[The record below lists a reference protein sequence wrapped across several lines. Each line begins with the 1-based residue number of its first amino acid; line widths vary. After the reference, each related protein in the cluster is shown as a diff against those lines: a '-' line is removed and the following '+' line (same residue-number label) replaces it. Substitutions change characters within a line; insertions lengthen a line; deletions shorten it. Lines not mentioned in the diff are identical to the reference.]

1 MWARRHFDHQVP
13 ASKAGIA
20 AQASTR
26 PPLGLWSGLVIVLM
40 CAAYASYAR
49 LNQLAVWKTDPEQYF
64 ASGVP
69 LMTTL
74 DAYYSL
80 RLARVYAAGQF
91 VSHGPVPA
99 RHYSRPEPADPGI
112 LYDQRE
118 PWVLP
123 LLSRLLGDLSRLF
136 GGDIDKIALVLPPV
150 LSSLFMIPLFLC
162 CWHLG
167 APAAGLMGGLVGT
180 FCLAYYQRTSIGWVD
195 TDALNLFFPWSA
207 SCLILAMHGGQR
219 RETLLLLSAATGI
232 VLYLFFVWYDRP
244 GLSLAYVGALAVHLR
259 LAKVSWRRTILCV
272 ATVVVFAGVLQFSDA
287 LYSLKD
293 FSNRYLWK
301 PEAPTHDASPTIR
314 FAEVWSTIGEDKRLR
329 LTEVLEHV
337 LGRAYL
343 TVIGLAGF
351 AALAIWKWRL
361 MAALA
366 PVVLLGMLALVSSE
380 RFIFYLAPL
389 AGIGWGFI
397 ASLVTSLL
405 LLKRIRT
412 EPAQSEKAVGD
423 SLYRRAL
430 RWTESAFESAG
441 TRPEGAYL
449 AVLALFFIGFA
460 PLSTSWQF
468 VPQPAIPAAIFRDLQ
483 ELPSRLPAN
492 SRIWTWWDYGFAI
505 VDATGFGVYHDG
517 AAQYTPQTNL
527 IAASFVSSNPQ
538 IMYDIIGFVDREG
551 NRGIR
556 RLLTAAHDFDD
567 LLRRTGGRD
576 SLPNDVPIYV
586 LYTPDMLLKYQAMR
600 TLGSAYQPGGRPRG
614 SPGITSLQCELIV
627 NDMLR
632 CNGLTFDLRGGSIE
646 GHARRQEPGK
656 SMRLQRALTVEGGR
670 VLREREFAGD
680 ADLIVEIVL
689 QNSAAKAVYLL
700 DELAFASNLNQMFML
715 GRFDATRFEEVF
727 NDFPYARVF
736 RVKPP
741 T

>member
-1 MWARRHFDHQVP
+1 MWARRHFEHQFP
-13 ASKAGIA
+13 ASNAGVA
-20 AQASTR
+20 TTASAGQ
-26 PPLGLWSGLVIVLM
+26 LLALWSGLVIVLI
-40 CAAYASYAR
+40 CAAYASYVR
-49 LNQLAVWKTDPEQYF
+49 LNQLSVWKTDPDQYF

-69 LMTTL
+69 IMTTL

-80 RLARVYAAGQF
+80 RLARVYAAGKF

-99 RHYSRPEPADPGI
+99 RHYSRPEPADPNV

-123 LLSRLLGDLSRLF
+123 LLSRLLGDLSRFF
-136 GGDIDKIALVLPPV
+136 GGDIDKVALVLPPV

-162 CWHLG
+162 CWRLG

-207 SCLILAMHGGQR
+207 SCLILAMHGSQR

-232 VLYLFFVWYDRP
+232 VLYLFFLWYDRP
-244 GLSLAYVGALAVHLR
+244 GISLVYVGAFAVHLR
-259 LAKVSWRRTILCV
+259 LAKVPWRRTLLCV
-272 ATVVVFAGVLQFSDA
+272 ATVVVFAGVLQFADA

-301 PEAPTHDASPTIR
+301 PDASMHDASPTIR

-329 LTEVLEHV
+329 PTEVLEHV

-343 TVIGLAGF
+343 SAIGLLGF

-389 AGIGWGFI
+389 AGIGLGFI
-397 ASLVTSLL
+397 VSLLTSLL
-405 LLKRIRT
+405 LVKWVRT
-412 EPAQSEKAVGD
+412 EPARPNKAVDD
-423 SLYRRAL
+423 SRYRRAL
-430 RWTESAFESAG
+430 RWAESAFERAG
-441 TRPEGAYL
+441 TRPESAYV
-449 AVLALFFIGFA
+449 AVLVLYFIGFA
-460 PLSTSWQF
+460 PLSASGQF
-468 VPQPAIPAAIFRDLQ
+468 VPRPAVPAPIFRDLR
-483 ELPSRLPAN
+483 ELPSQLPAN
-492 SRIWTWWDYGFAI
+492 SRIWTWWDLGFAI

-527 IAASFVSSNPQ
+527 IAASFVSSDPQ
-538 IMYDIIGFVDREG
+538 IMYDVIGFVDREG

-556 RLLTAAHDFDD
+556 RLSTAAHDFDD

-576 SLPNDVPIYV
+576 GLPSDVPIYV
-586 LYTPDMLLKYQAMR
+586 LYTPDMLLKYQAIR
-600 TLGSAYQPGGRPRG
+600 TLGSAYQPGERPRG
-614 SPGITSLQCELIV
+614 SPGIALLQCEGIES
-627 NDMLR
+627 DMLR
-632 CNGLTFDLRGGSIE
+632 CNGLTFDLRVGSIV
-646 GHARRQEPGK
+646 GPARRSEPGK
-656 SMRLQRALTVEGGR
+656 PMGLRRTVVVEGGHVLSEHEFKGGADLTVE
-670 VLREREFAGD
+670 V
-680 ADLIVEIVL
+680 VL
-689 QNSAAKAVYLL
+689 QNSLAKAVYLL
-700 DELAFASNLNQMFML
+700 DEPAFASNLNQMFML

-736 RVKPP
+736 RVKPL